1 MNYLIV
7 LAMQF
12 FRWALSWVAREL
24 VLLIV
29 TALATNFFIEF
40 RQLFLHFINLIKK
53 RIFTVFDK
61 IESISREVENTLLLL
76 ISKIEKL
83 SLKVRNF
90 NNFLT
95 NKLEETKILLSKILD
110 NKINRIQNLLNN
122 KVITELDQIRADINN
137 LSIHNEDKK
146 RILKKLDLVENNIA
160 KVITTADNLKTRI
173 DTVTDKKFTQITNKI
188 PKFENIEVTNLSEK
202 IEDFNQVIVESKIKI
217 TDEIDLIFSK
227 LNEQQIKDILETQI
241 SNADENI
248 FDHASDIVS
257 QKVKKKI
264 KTPDAK
270 KIKWLNLNHNKKAHT
285 VHAKNFKLN
294 DIYRI
299 LVENFDRDER
309 IALALR
315 FAKKDHF
322 RLRK

>member
-61 IESISREVENTLLLL
+61 IESISREVEN
-76 ISKIEKL
+76 
-83 SLKVRNF
+83 
-90 NNFLT
+90 
-95 NKLEETKILLSKILD
+95 
-110 NKINRIQNLLNN
+110 
-122 KVITELDQIRADINN
+122 
-137 LSIHNEDKK
+137 
-146 RILKKLDLVENNIA
+146 
-160 KVITTADNLKTRI
+160 
-173 DTVTDKKFTQITNKI
+173 
-188 PKFENIEVTNLSEK
+188 
-202 IEDFNQVIVESKIKI
+202 
-217 TDEIDLIFSK
+217 
-227 LNEQQIKDILETQI
+227 
-241 SNADENI
+241 
-248 FDHASDIVS
+248 
-257 QKVKKKI
+257 
-264 KTPDAK
+264 
-270 KIKWLNLNHNKKAHT
+270 
-285 VHAKNFKLN
+285 
-294 DIYRI
+294 
-299 LVENFDRDER
+299 FDRDER

>member
-1 MNYLIV
+1 MNYLII

-12 FRWALSWVAREL
+12 FRWALSWTSREL
-24 VLLIV
+24 VLLIM
-29 TALATNFFIEF
+29 TALTSNFFVEF

-53 RIFTVFDK
+53 RILTIFDK
-61 IESISREVENTLLLL
+61 IETTTNELENTLLAL
-76 ISKIEKL
+76 IDKIEKL
-83 SLKVRNF
+83 SLQVHNF
-90 NNFLT
+90 GTFLT
-95 NKLEETKILLSKILD
+95 TKLEETKILLSKTLD
-110 NKINRIQNLLNN
+110 NKVHKIKNLLNK
-122 KVITELDQIRADINN
+122 KVLTELDQIRADINN
-137 LSIHNEDKK
+137 LSIHEQDKK
-146 RILKKLDLVENNIA
+146 RILKRLDLAENNID
-160 KVITTADNLKTRI
+160 KVITAADNLKTRI
-173 DTVTDKKFTQITNKI
+173 NTILDKKLTQITNKI
-188 PKFENIEVTNLSEK
+188 PIFQDIETIDLTK
-202 IEDFNQVIVESKIKI
+202 RIEDFNQVIVESKMKI
-217 TDEIDLIFSK
+217 TTEIDLIFSK
-227 LNEQQIKDILETQI
+227 FHKQQVKDILETQI
-241 SNADENI
+241 SNADENV
-248 FDHASDIVS
+248 FDHAADIVS

-285 VHAKNFKLN
+285 AHAKNFKLN